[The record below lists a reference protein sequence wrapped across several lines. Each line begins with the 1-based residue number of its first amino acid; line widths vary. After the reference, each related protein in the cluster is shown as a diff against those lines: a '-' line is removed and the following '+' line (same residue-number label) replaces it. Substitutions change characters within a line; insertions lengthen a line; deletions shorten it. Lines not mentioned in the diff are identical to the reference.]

1 VCEIV
6 ELTAAIVSF
15 AATDM
20 KTRKTSPS
28 GQTWTISY
36 QSTYSVYR
44 FAETPPKWTM
54 IRNAAILNVRS
65 RSMQSTTLKSKME
78 NLIRDLPE
86 NSSIEDAM
94 EKLFLL
100 YKIEKGI
107 EQADAGLT
115 VSHEEAKQRL
125 DKWLD

>member
-1 VCEIV
+1 
-6 ELTAAIVSF
+6 
-15 AATDM
+15 
-20 KTRKTSPS
+20 
-28 GQTWTISY
+28 
-36 QSTYSVYR
+36 
-44 FAETPPKWTM
+44 M
-54 IRNAAILNVRS
+54 IRNAAILNVSS

-78 NLIRDLPE
+78 SLIRDLPE

-107 EQADAGLT
+107 EQADSGLT
-115 VSHEEAKQRL
+115 VSHGEAKQRL